1 MSEVKAVP
9 FLDLS
14 TPYKA
19 LEAEWL
25 DAIRAA
31 GQSGAFILGPN
42 VAAFEKEIAA
52 YVGAKHAVACA
63 NGTDALV
70 LSLRALGVG
79 PGDEIITSPFTFF
92 ASAEVIT
99 LVGAKPVFADIEADS
114 YDIDPASVRKL
125 VTAKTKAIIPV
136 HLYGYPAK
144 MDELLAIAREHKL
157 TMIEDCAQAFGA
169 EVGGRRVGVMGD
181 TGSFSFYPTKV
192 LGCYGDGGAITTNRP
207 ELDEHLRR
215 LRNHGAYKPFMHNE
229 IGYNSRLDEIQ
240 AALLR
245 IKLRGI
251 DNDIAGRNSVAA
263 EYDKRLKPLGV
274 TLPSRP
280 SNGRHVFNLYT
291 IRVKERDRVRQYLTD
306 NKVASSVCYP
316 KPLHLQD
323 VYQSLGYRAGSL
335 PVSEQAATETLC
347 LPIYPGMPVEHIQRV
362 ADVLSAALKG

>member
-25 DAIRAA
+25 DAIRAT

-42 VAAFEKEIAA
+42 VAAFEKEIAT
-52 YVGAKHAVACA
+52 YIGAKYAVACA
-63 NGTDALV
+63 NGTDALI
-70 LSLRALGVG
+70 LSLRAFGIG
-79 PGDEIITSPFTFF
+79 PGDEVITSPFTFF

-99 LVGAKPVFADIEADS
+99 LVGAKAVFADIEADS

-125 VTAKTKAIIPV
+125 VTSKTKAIIPV
-136 HLYGYPAK
+136 HLYGYPAN
-144 MDELLAIAREHKL
+144 MDAILAIAREHKL
-157 TMIEDCAQAFGA
+157 AVVEDCAQAFGA
-169 EVGGRRVGVMGD
+169 EIGGKRVGSMAD

-192 LGCYGDGGAITTNRP
+192 LGCYGDGGIITTNRQ
-207 ELDEHLRR
+207 EVDEHLRR

-245 IKLRGI
+245 IKLRTI
-251 DNDIAGRNSVAA
+251 ENDIAGRNKVAA

-274 TLPSRP
+274 TPPSRP

-291 IRVKERDRVRQYLTD
+291 IRVKDRDRVRQHLTD

-323 VYQSLGYRAGSL
+323 VYQPLGYRPGSL
-335 PVSEQAATETLC
+335 PVAEQAAGETLS
-347 LPIYPGMPVEHIQRV
+347 LPIYPGMPIEHIQRV
-362 ADVLSAALKG
+362 VDVLAMALKA